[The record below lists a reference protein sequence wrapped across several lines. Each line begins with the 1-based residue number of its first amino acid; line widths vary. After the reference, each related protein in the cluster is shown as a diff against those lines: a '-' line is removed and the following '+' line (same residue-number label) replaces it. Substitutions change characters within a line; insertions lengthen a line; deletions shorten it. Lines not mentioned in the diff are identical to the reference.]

1 MAAGSGEILEMLK
14 IVGIAVA
21 LFAAVAAGVAPA
33 KAEIVAQVNIAS
45 QTMTVTV
52 DGISTYTWPVSTARR
67 GYVTPKGSWGVQSMH
82 KMTYSS
88 LFNNAPMPWTIFYSG
103 HYGIHGTTDV
113 KKLGQPASAGCVRL
127 HPDNARV
134 LFEMV
139 KERGPKSFKVVV
151 EG

>member
-1 MAAGSGEILEMLK
+1 MSKILGMAA
-14 IVGIAVA
+14 AA
-21 LFAAVAAGVAPA
+21 LAAALVLAAPA

-127 HPDNARV
+127 HPDNARR

-139 KERGPKSFKVVV
+139 QERGPKNFKVVV